1 MARYPLGPKSVLIP
15 VILSLFMSSIC
26 KCDQQTFIHRYPF
39 FYPENTNVSELLVPF
54 SAIDSGGQEFNHNIT
69 YSFRVKDVTWNERA
83 VDYFERN
90 VSELPLT
97 SNGQWTNEQIQE
109 YFAGKEVF
117 PYIWNPFR
125 MDSDSGTLYLQSQL
139 DYELIVSY
147 QLEVVTTDKEI
158 SSENQVV
165 SSRNATAYVFIHV
178 TDVNDNRP
186 LFVNINDIER
196 GMEVYEN
203 NLIGHIVGE
212 VRAVDFDSLPNSQIT
227 FIIEPVLDYQ
237 NFTISAKTGQIQ
249 ALDSFD
255 FEKKSEYAIK
265 ITAKNDDFTNSSLIL
280 KIRVKDINE
289 WIDGRTPD
297 AISFGIVTTIVFFVV
312 LMIIISTS
320 FILVHK
326 QKEKDKKKKDIRVNS
341 NHGVGGYGGHVPS
354 SSMLSVPRKMPTSS
368 LPPTMKDLRNMSLKP
383 TATPAHLSFRASLH
397 SSSVSHV
404 VPPRGVHNHSNSNIT
419 STFNHQLRS
428 TQYSSNTAGMNA
440 PSPDVVEQQHQQK
453 QQVSISHS
461 QAHPTH
467 PHTLPPPATVC
478 MQSARVPPAP
488 PSSSFATSN
497 GCDNYSEILANEP
510 FDLENASSIAPSD
523 IDLAFRFKG
532 YHPRMPPVPP
542 HPPHPSSMTSD
553 AKPDHR
559 HVPLARL
566 SPSVSELTAP
576 RILTLQDLSP
586 SQAGLPSKVHH
597 SVQKMPCHSRRP
609 VTGMSTVSSDEDDDG
624 ANTVD
629 SFTSSEYEDTY
640 QLKSNRGGGVYDRGV
655 W

>member
-1 MARYPLGPKSVLIP
+1 MARSPRGPQSALPLA
-15 VILSLFMSSIC
+15 ILSLLMSSIC
-26 KCDQQTFIHRYPF
+26 KCDQQPFIHRYPF

-69 YSFRVKDVTWNERA
+69 YSFRVKEVTWNERA

-158 SSENQVV
+158 SSDNQVV
-165 SSRNATAYVFIHV
+165 SSRNSTAYVFIHV

-227 FIIEPVLDYQ
+227 FIIDPVLDYQ

-255 FEKKSEYAIK
+255 FEKKSEYSIK
-265 ITAKNDDFTNSSLIL
+265 ITAKNDDLTNSSLIL

-326 QKEKDKKKKDIRVNS
+326 QKEKEKKKDIRGSHAV
-341 NHGVGGYGGHVPS
+341 GVVGVGYGGHVPS

-383 TATPAHLSFRASLH
+383 TATAAHLSFRASLH
-397 SSSVSHV
+397 SSSSSHV
-404 VPPRGVHNHSNSNIT
+404 VPPRVHNHSNSNIT
-419 STFNHQLRS
+419 STLNHQLRS
-428 TQYSSNTAGMNA
+428 TQYSNTAGMNG
-440 PSPDVVEQQHQQK
+440 SPDVVEQQHQKQQQQK

-461 QAHPTH
+461 HSQAHPH
-467 PHTLPPPATVC
+467 PPPATVC
-478 MQSARVPPAP
+478 MHSARVPPAP
-488 PSSSFATSN
+488 PSSFATSN

-532 YHPRMPPVPP
+532 YHPRIPPVPP
-542 HPPHPSSMTSD
+542 HPPHPSSTSD

-586 SQAGLPSKVHH
+586 SQPGLPSKVHH

-624 ANTVD
+624 GNTVD

-640 QLKSNRGGGVYDRGV
+640 QLKSNRGAVYDRGV